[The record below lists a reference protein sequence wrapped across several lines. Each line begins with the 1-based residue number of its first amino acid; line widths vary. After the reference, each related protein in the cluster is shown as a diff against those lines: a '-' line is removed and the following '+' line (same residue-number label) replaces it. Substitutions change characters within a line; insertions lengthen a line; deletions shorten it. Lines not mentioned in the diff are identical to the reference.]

1 MTAFL
6 SVPMNRRTAFKVG
19 AGLGVAG
26 AAGALG
32 YQVVPPAPSAQLQH
46 VDALARQL
54 YASLDAEQ
62 SADSC
67 VPYDHPL
74 RQYHNRGVWGGGREV
89 LFGFSR
95 HQRGILTDL
104 MHAGLSAEG
113 RNRVPDQD
121 LTRWSGVNSLRVLI
135 CGDPAAPPYQI
146 VMTGVHLNLRL
157 GGASREG
164 AAFGGPQVYGDQR
177 GNERPGLPNNVYRE
191 QFVLARRLFQG
202 MDAATQKRA
211 MLERAPVQTGIELQ
225 GPRGVFPGVPIAHLD
240 AGHQALARTLVE
252 RIVATYATDD
262 VAYALACIKANGG
275 VDGMSLSYYARGE
288 DGAIPEA
295 QVFRLEGPGA
305 VLYFRGYPHV
315 HAFINIAMDGDAPL
329 SSGERLADNPAWLD
343 AAGVK
348 ALFEAA
354 MRTETGA
361 DLGYY
366 PEDSVAGRLRPG
378 PIRSGD
384 IYTLES
390 WQESVE
396 VGEVHGSVLQKTPLV
411 KLAQS
416 EIDGT
421 KMYKVATTGYGV
433 GRLRDELGPVESP
446 QPRGMLRDLT
456 IAYVKRHGLARLGA

>member
-6 SVPMNRRTAFKVG
+6 SMPMNRRTAFKVG
-19 AGLGVAG
+19 ASLGVAG

-32 YQVVPPAPSAQLQH
+32 YQVVPPAPSALLQR
-46 VDALARQL
+46 VDALALQL
-54 YASLDAEQ
+54 YATLDEEQ
-62 SADSC
+62 RADSC

-89 LFGFSR
+89 IFGFSR
-95 HQRGILTDL
+95 HQRSILTDL

-113 RNRVPDQD
+113 RNRLPRQD
-121 LTRWSGVNSLRVLI
+121 LTRWSGVNSMRVLI

-177 GNERPGLPNNVYRE
+177 GNERPGLPNNIYRE
-191 QFVLARRLFQG
+191 QFVLAERLFQSL
-202 MDAATQKRA
+202 DAATQKRA

-225 GPRGVFPGVPIAHLD
+225 GSRGVVPGVPIADID
-240 AGHQALARTLVE
+240 AGGKALVRTLVD
-252 RIVATYATDD
+252 RILATYAKDD
-262 VAYALACIKANGG
+262 VGYAQACIKANGG
-275 VDGMSLSYYARGE
+275 VDAMSVSYYARGE
-288 DGAIPEA
+288 DGDIPEA

-329 SSGERLADNPAWLD
+329 SSGEHLADNPAWLD
-343 AAGVK
+343 APGVK

-384 IYTLES
+384 IYSLES
-390 WQESVE
+390 WQEPVE
-396 VGEVHGSVLQKTPLV
+396 LGDMHGSVLQWTPLA
-411 KLAQS
+411 KLTQAA
-416 EIDGT
+416 IDST
-421 KMYKVATTGYGV
+421 KMYKVATTRYGV
-433 GRLRDELGPVESP
+433 GRLKEEVGPVESP
-446 QPRGMLRDLT
+446 KPRGMLRDLT
-456 IAYVKRHGLARLGA
+456 VAYVKRHGFAQHRA

>member
-6 SVPMNRRTAFKVG
+6 SLPMNRRTAFKVG

-46 VDALARQL
+46 VDALARQF
-54 YASLDAEQ
+54 YATLDPKQ
-62 SADSC
+62 RADSC

-95 HQRGILTDL
+95 RQRSLLTDL

-113 RNRVPDQD
+113 RSRLPDQD
-121 LTRWSGVNSLRVLI
+121 MTRWSGVNSMRVLI

-191 QFVLARRLFQG
+191 QFVLAQRLFHG

-225 GPRGVFPGVPIAHLD
+225 GPRGVFPGVPIADLD
-240 AGHQALARTLVE
+240 AGHKALAQTLVE
-252 RIVATYATDD
+252 QIVATYAAGD

-275 VDGMSLSYYARGE
+275 IDGMSLSYYARGE
-288 DGAIPEA
+288 DGAIPDA

-315 HAFINIAMDGDAPL
+315 HAFINIAMDPNLPL
-329 SSGERLADNPAWLD
+329 SSGELLADNPAWLG
-343 AAGVK
+343 AGGVK
-348 ALFEAA
+348 ALFEEA
-354 MRTETGA
+354 MRRETGA
-361 DLGYY
+361 DLAFY
-366 PEDSVAGRLRPG
+366 PDDSVAGRLRPG

-396 VGEVHGSVLQKTPLV
+396 VGDVHGSLLQWTPLS
-411 KLAQS
+411 KLTQS
-416 EIDGT
+416 PIDAT
-421 KMYKVATTGYGV
+421 KTYKVATTQYGV
-433 GRLRDELGPVESP
+433 ERLRDEEIPLESP
-446 QPRGMLRDLT
+446 KPRGLLRDLT
-456 IAYVKRHGLARLGA
+456 IAHVKRHGLAHREA

>member
-26 AAGALG
+26 VAGALG

-46 VDALARQL
+46 IDALARQL
-54 YASLDAEQ
+54 YATLDAEQ
-62 SADSC
+62 RADTC

-95 HQRGILTDL
+95 RQRSILTDL

-113 RNRVPDQD
+113 RTRVPDQD
-121 LTRWSGVNSLRVLI
+121 LTGWTGVNSMRVLI
-135 CGDPAAPPYQI
+135 CGDPAARPYQI

-191 QFVLARRLFQG
+191 QFVLARRLFEG
-202 MDAATQKRA
+202 MDAATRTRA

-225 GPRGVFPGVPIAHLD
+225 GPRGLFPGVPIRDLD
-240 AGHQALARTLVE
+240 TGHQALARTLVE
-252 RIVATYATDD
+252 RIVATYAADD
-262 VAYALACIKANGG
+262 VAYALKCIDANGG
-275 VDGMSLSYYARGE
+275 VDRMSISYYARGE
-288 DGAIPEA
+288 DGAIPDA
-295 QVFRLEGPGA
+295 HVFRLEGPGA

-315 HAFINIAMDGDAPL
+315 HAFINIAMDPDAPL
-329 SSGERLADNPAWLD
+329 SSGEHLADNPAWLD

-366 PEDSVAGRLRPG
+366 PVESVAGRLRPG

-384 IYTLES
+384 IFTLES
-390 WQESVE
+390 WQESVD
-396 VGEVHGSVLQKTPLV
+396 VGDVHGSVMQWTPLA
-411 KLAQS
+411 KLTESGVDA
-416 EIDGT
+416 T
-421 KMYKVATTGYGV
+421 KTYKVATTRYGV
-433 GRLRDELGPVESP
+433 GRLRDELGPVDAP

-456 IAYVKRHGLARLGA
+456 IDYVKRHGFGQIRA

>member
-6 SVPMNRRTAFKVG
+6 SVPMNRRIAFKVG

-54 YASLDAEQ
+54 YATLDAEQ
-62 SADSC
+62 RADSC

-95 HQRGILTDL
+95 HQRSILTDL

-135 CGDPAAPPYQI
+135 CGDPTAPPYHI

-191 QFVLARRLFQG
+191 QFVLA
-202 MDAATQKRA
+202 
-211 MLERAPVQTGIELQ
+211 
-225 GPRGVFPGVPIAHLD
+225 
-240 AGHQALARTLVE
+240 
-252 RIVATYATDD
+252 
-262 VAYALACIKANGG
+262 
-275 VDGMSLSYYARGE
+275 
-288 DGAIPEA
+288 
-295 QVFRLEGPGA
+295 
-305 VLYFRGYPHV
+305 
-315 HAFINIAMDGDAPL
+315 
-329 SSGERLADNPAWLD
+329 
-343 AAGVK
+343 
-348 ALFEAA
+348 
-354 MRTETGA
+354 
-361 DLGYY
+361 
-366 PEDSVAGRLRPG
+366 
-378 PIRSGD
+378 
-384 IYTLES
+384 
-390 WQESVE
+390 
-396 VGEVHGSVLQKTPLV
+396 
-411 KLAQS
+411 
-416 EIDGT
+416 
-421 KMYKVATTGYGV
+421 
-433 GRLRDELGPVESP
+433 
-446 QPRGMLRDLT
+446 
-456 IAYVKRHGLARLGA
+456 